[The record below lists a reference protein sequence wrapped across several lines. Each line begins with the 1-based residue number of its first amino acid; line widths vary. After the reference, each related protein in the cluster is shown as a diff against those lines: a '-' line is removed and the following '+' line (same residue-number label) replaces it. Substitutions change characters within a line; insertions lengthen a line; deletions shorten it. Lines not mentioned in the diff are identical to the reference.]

1 MKVFKRNAVI
11 ITVLVF
17 VCVAVYLN
25 WSYDKKTEDAA
36 KKGEEILNAGSESTD
51 KTETAGSA
59 GTISAETSE
68 SDNQDEKTAET
79 GLYYA
84 EPDPDAKKNAALT
97 MLEERFAA
105 IRLQRKEARDDA
117 QSALE
122 AVSKSEGA
130 SSETVDAALKKMTEL
145 ADLALKEAEIE
156 TIIKS
161 KGFTDCVVYL
171 TEDSATVT
179 VACEVSLSNAGVAQI
194 TDVIISETGLSASQL
209 KVIELD

>member
-36 KKGEEILNAGSESTD
+36 KKGAEIANTGSETVD
-51 KTETAGSA
+51 KTTTPGGA
-59 GTISAETSE
+59 GTISAEIT
-68 SDNQDEKTAET
+68 DEEKQEVKTAET

-84 EPDPDAKKNAALT
+84 EAAPGSKNETALT

-105 IRLQRKEARDDA
+105 IRLQRKEARDEA

-122 AVSKSEGA
+122 TVSKSEGA
-130 SSETVDAALKKMTEL
+130 SSETVDAALKKMAEL
-145 ADLALKEAEIE
+145 ADLSLKEAEIE

-209 KVIELD
+209 KVIELE

>member
-51 KTETAGSA
+51 KTETASSA

-84 EPDPDAKKNAALT
+84 EPDPDAGRPDA
-97 MLEERFAA
+97 R
-105 IRLQRKEARDDA
+105 RLQAGDPVRRADRHQDDEGQGAAAHARH
-117 QSALE
+117 
-122 AVSKSEGA
+122 GG
-130 SSETVDAALKKMTEL
+130 EL
-145 ADLALKEAEIE
+145 
-156 TIIKS
+156 
-161 KGFTDCVVYL
+161 
-171 TEDSATVT
+171 
-179 VACEVSLSNAGVAQI
+179 
-194 TDVIISETGLSASQL
+194 
-209 KVIELD
+209 

>member
-36 KKGEEILNAGSESTD
+36 KKGAEIANTGSETVD
-51 KTETAGSA
+51 KATTAGGA
-59 GTISAETSE
+59 GTISAEITDE
-68 SDNQDEKTAET
+68 EKQEEKTAET

-84 EPDPDAKKNAALT
+84 EADPGSKKEAALT

-105 IRLQRKEARDDA
+105 IRLQRKEARDEA

-122 AVSKSEGA
+122 TVSKSEGA
-130 SSETVDAALKKMTEL
+130 SSETVDAALKKMAEL
-145 ADLALKEAEIE
+145 ADLSLKEAEIE

-209 KVIELD
+209 KVIELE